1 MFKRPEI
8 IEFLDETG
16 KELAHRIPESGS
28 GEFRL
33 GSQLVVRESQE
44 AVFFRDGKALDVFG
58 PGRHTLTTQN
68 VPLLAELVDVVFEG
82 KGSPFR
88 AEAYFVSKKTF
99 TDMKWGTK
107 EPILFRDKE
116 LAMVR
121 LRAFGIFS
129 MKVVQS
135 QLFINKLVG
144 TEGRYSSDEIE
155 GYLKGIIPARLAD
168 LMGETIETI
177 FDLAQYYDEIS
188 TLVKSRLSDDFEK
201 YGIQLVDFYINAI
214 TPPEEVQ
221 KRIDERSAMG
231 ALGDMN
237 QYMRFKTATAMGD
250 AAANEGGGGAAGAG
264 VGMGAGLGMG
274 MAMANVMGQ
283 SMGVTGQQGAA
294 GGAAGAAAGP
304 PPVTCP
310 ACGKQ
315 VPAGKFCPEC
325 GKPLGPVCS
334 ACGKPMEPGSKFC
347 PECGAKQGGGKACVK
362 CGGELEEGDQFCPEC
377 GAKQE

>member
-8 IEFLDETG
+8 IEFLDDTG
-16 KELAHRIPESGS
+16 EEVVHRVPESGS

-44 AVFFRDGKALDVFG
+44 VVFFRDGKALDVFG
-58 PGRHTLTTQN
+58 PGRHTITTQN
-68 VPLLAELVDVVFEG
+68 VPLLAGLVDIAFEG

-88 AEAYFVSKKTF
+88 AEAYFVNKKTF
-99 TDMKWGTK
+99 TNMKWGTK
-107 EPILFRDKE
+107 EPIIFRDTE

-129 MKVVQS
+129 MRVDES
-135 QLFINKLVG
+135 QLFVNKLVG
-144 TEGRYSSDEIE
+144 TEGRYTADEIE
-155 GYLKGIIPARLAD
+155 KFLKGIIPARLAD

-177 FDLAQYYDEIS
+177 FDLAQYYDEIA
-188 TLVKSRLSDDFEK
+188 TLVKSRLADDFEK

-231 ALGDMN
+231 ALGDMSE
-237 QYMRFKTATAMGD
+237 YMRFKTATAMGD
-250 AAANEGGGGAAGAG
+250 AAAGEGGGGAAGAG

-283 SMGVTGQQGAA
+283 SMGIGTQQ
-294 GGAAGAAAGP
+294 GGAAGAAAAGP

-310 ACGKQ
+310 ECRKQ

-325 GKPLGPVCS
+325 GKPLGEVCS
-334 ACGKPMEPGSKFC
+334 ACGKPLDPDSSFC
-347 PECGAKQGGGKACVK
+347 SECGAKQDGGKPCVK
-362 CGGELEEGDQFCPEC
+362 CGEELEEGDQFCPEC
-377 GAKQE
+377 GTKQE